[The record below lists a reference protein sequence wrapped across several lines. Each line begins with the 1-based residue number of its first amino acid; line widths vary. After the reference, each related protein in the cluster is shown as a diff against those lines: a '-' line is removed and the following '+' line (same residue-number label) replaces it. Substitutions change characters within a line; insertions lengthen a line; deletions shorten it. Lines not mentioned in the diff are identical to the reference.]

1 MQVLRHAQEPSALP
15 QPQQLGPLARELRRL
30 RLGALLLSAGE
41 VANSRAADGNG
52 AAAEQGGGIVM
63 EVGGLRYGEDYV
75 YDAGAL
81 AARLGRPLA
90 AQLPAVR
97 RLCGSMRC
105 ARRPFCQY
113 NALLFQGAATIA
125 AEGALAQ
132 LKLYSQAQRLLSTRV
147 RFGVS

>member
-1 MQVLRHAQEPSALP
+1 MRVVRRAQEPSALP

-41 VANSRAADGNG
+41 SARAADGDG
-52 AAAEQGGGIVM
+52 AADEQGGNIFT

-105 ARRPFCQY
+105 ARFPCC
-113 NALLFQGAATIA
+113 
-125 AEGALAQ
+125 
-132 LKLYSQAQRLLSTRV
+132 
-147 RFGVS
+147 